1 MSKRKRTLL
10 IIIGI
15 VLTALLI
22 LSFYA
27 NSIIKNKIEA
37 LLKEKMPEHIELLYN
52 DIAVQSLTGTISIE
66 NPNLL
71 IKVKDSKLTQT
82 QLTMK
87 KLVVGNVSYWDYLIY
102 GQIHVG
108 NIEFKDLETIY
119 FKNRLTQLKDTAS
132 TKKENKL
139 LNSIK

>member
-66 NPNLL
+66 NP
-71 IKVKDSKLTQT
+71 
-82 QLTMK
+82 
-87 KLVVGNVSYWDYLIY
+87 
-102 GQIHVG
+102 
-108 NIEFKDLETIY
+108 
-119 FKNRLTQLKDTAS
+119 
-132 TKKENKL
+132 
-139 LNSIK
+139 